1 MSLPCYSCGSKEECH
16 NKILVAKLITTEG
29 WQQQYREV
37 KSAADVLPTAAD
49 IQKKVA
55 EGCIDTSLAI
65 PPAGPS
71 QRVGPRGVP
80 RVRCNLSKEC
90 VGLQVHAFPCMF
102 TIVVRSGRQDREQ

>member
-1 MSLPCYSCGSKEECH
+1 M
-16 NKILVAKLITTEG
+16 VAKLITTEG

-90 VGLQVHAFPCMF
+90 VGLQVHAFPCML